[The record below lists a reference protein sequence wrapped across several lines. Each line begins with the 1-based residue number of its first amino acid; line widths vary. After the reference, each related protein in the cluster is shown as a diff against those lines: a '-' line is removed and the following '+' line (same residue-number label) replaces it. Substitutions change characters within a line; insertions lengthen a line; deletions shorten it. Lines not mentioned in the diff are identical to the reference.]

1 LSGNV
6 SRRQVVYHR
15 IKANIYPALPPYL
28 RALAYYLY
36 RYVFRLG
43 FLDGQQGLVFCF
55 LQALWNLFL
64 VDAKLYEARRMI
76 AAEGLESFIK
86 HLRDAQG
93 LDVSPPRLESEPR
106 RSA

>member
-1 LSGNV
+1 M
-6 SRRQVVYHR
+6 
-15 IKANIYPALPPYL
+15 
-28 RALAYYLY
+28 
-36 RYVFRLG
+36 FRLG

-76 AAEGLESFIK
+76 AAKGLEAFIQ
-86 HLRDAQG
+86 HLQDTQG
-93 LDVSPPRLESEPR
+93 LDLGPPHWKSDSR